1 VSSDGSAARSGG
13 VDLGDQLAAINGNS
27 SMKMKVDDICS
38 LIARSPKRKCLEL
51 VFLRYIGPFRP
62 SKTSKKSLMEGSF
75 DLEAQGSHYG
85 SFDLAATPNTRMT
98 TKRAPKDAQGKKK
111 GFRWFGRGKKKGS
124 IGK

>member
-1 VSSDGSAARSGG
+1 VASDGSAARSGG

-62 SKTSKKSLMEGSF
+62 SRKSVMEGSF
-75 DLEAQGSHYG
+75 DLEAQGSPHG

-98 TKRAPKDAQGKKK
+98 IKQAPKDAQGKKK

-124 IGK
+124 KGK